1 LNWLTTTTATVLL
14 ELFCML
20 RDTIPGCMQLEA
32 KAQQDALGAQIAS
45 KTKGSCH
52 LTIL

>member
-1 LNWLTTTTATVLL
+1 LNWLTTTTATALL

-20 RDTIPGCMQLEA
+20 QDTIPGCMQLEA
-32 KAQQDALGAQIAS
+32 KARQDALGAQIAS
-45 KTKGSCH
+45 NTKGSCH